1 MSTVTSK
8 KVDGYKVNTERYSS
22 AQEVVQDCKTR
33 QFRQYEDMSKKELR
47 ESWHGVDSYDKAL
60 ELLRV
65 GYQPTVD
72 KLQTALKTSATGVGK
87 RIKFENNVHGFA
99 PVVPLALKGVP
110 NSMINTTIK
119 QIKCKVVDIYYD
131 MGIACFNDA
140 DTIIKAGQ
148 KMLGAIIS
156 LEKQGYRINLN
167 AIQCYSDNKGVDIL
181 SVKVK
186 SADKPLDIKRVSFPL
201 THPAFFRVIGF
212 DWQSKSPIAG
222 YRGSGRGFALT
233 NRKNRAEIAKII
245 TETFG
250 KNAIYISCSEVA
262 SNNEDYIKEVLT
274 NDKCKN

>member
-8 KVDGYKVNTERYSS
+8 KVDGYRVNTERYSS

-33 QFRQYEDMSKKELR
+33 QVRQYEDMSKKELR
-47 ESWHGVDSYDKAL
+47 YDWHGVDSYDKAL

-65 GYQPTVD
+65 GYQHTVE
-72 KLQTALKTSATGVGK
+72 KLQTALKASATGVSK

-131 MGIACFNDA
+131 MGIAGFNDA

-148 KMLGAIIS
+148 KMLGAIIA

-167 AIQCYSDNKGVDIL
+167 AIQCYSDSKGVDIL

-222 YRGSGRGFALT
+222 YRGGGRGFALT
-233 NRKNRAEIAKII
+233 DIKNRTEIAKII

-274 NDKCKN
+274 NDKGKN